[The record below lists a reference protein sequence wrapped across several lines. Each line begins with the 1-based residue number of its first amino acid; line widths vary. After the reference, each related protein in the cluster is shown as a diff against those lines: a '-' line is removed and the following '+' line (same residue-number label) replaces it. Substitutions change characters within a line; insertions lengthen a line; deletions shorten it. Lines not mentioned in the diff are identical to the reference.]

1 MGGEGSGKSFH
12 GGLYATCRMFY
23 DLQFNGSLY
32 WVVGADFEDARKD
45 FDYIVSFQQQL
56 DNIAQLSQPSHLDQ
70 QCVLT
75 TKTGQRVVTI
85 SSYDFTKI
93 AREEPDGI
101 IGAEVSRWYQETL
114 DRCEGR
120 LIRKYPNAWGI
131 FTGSFESSDGWL
143 PTLYNFGQGPNDR
156 DLRSFSI
163 PSWANRVKF
172 PLGREDPA
180 IKRAEAGR
188 SPEKFMERF
197 GGKPVPSRRL
207 VCHNF
212 RVTQHVDYSLAYDPD
227 LPLYIGVDPGGV
239 VYAIVFVQFP
249 EDGGINVIDEI
260 YAHRWTHEEVISE
273 LLGRPYGKIIAGGAI
288 DVAAKQNQNAMPIAI
303 EEWYNDT
310 GLNLW
315 AQKQAVDDTVERLAW
330 ALSNNPNTGRPRLRI
345 HPYCTGIISEM
356 GGGQSPIPDGGA
368 WMRYESREGLGPPMR
383 RNDHACKALGYLL
396 GGPYGLQVH
405 DKAINDFQPV
415 SYISNSF
422 STQRYR
428 GESDHADYLGRNIG
442 S

>member
-1 MGGEGSGKSFH
+1 
-12 GGLYATCRMFY
+12 
-23 DLQFNGSLY
+23 
-32 WVVGADFEDARKD
+32 
-45 FDYIVSFQQQL
+45 
-56 DNIAQLSQPSHLDQ
+56 
-70 QCVLT
+70 
-75 TKTGQRVVTI
+75 
-85 SSYDFTKI
+85 
-93 AREEPDGI
+93 
-101 IGAEVSRWYQETL
+101 
-114 DRCEGR
+114 
-120 LIRKYPNAWGI
+120 
-131 FTGSFESSDGWL
+131 
-143 PTLYNFGQGPNDR
+143 
-156 DLRSFSI
+156 
-163 PSWANRVKF
+163 
-172 PLGREDPA
+172 
-180 IKRAEAGR
+180 
-188 SPEKFMERF
+188 MERF
-197 GGKPVPSRRL
+197 GGRPVPSRRL

-212 RVTQHVDYSLAYDPD
+212 RYNQHVDYSLKYDPD

-273 LLGRPYGKIIAGGAI
+273 VLGRPYGKIIEGGAI

-356 GGGQSPIPDGGA
+356 GGGQSPVQDGGA
-368 WMRYESREGLGPPMR
+368 WMRYESREGLGPPMS
-383 RNDHACKALGYLL
+383 RNDHAGKALGYLL
-396 GGPYGLQVH
+396 GGPYGQQAY

-415 SYISNSF
+415 SYIGNSH
-422 STQRYR
+422 STERYN
-428 GESDHADYLGRNIG
+428 GNSDHASYLGRDFG

>member
-12 GGLYATCRMFY
+12 GALYATCRMFY

-75 TKTGQRVVTI
+75 TKTGQKVITI

-101 IGAEVSRWYQETL
+101 VGAEVSRWYQETF

-120 LIRKYPNAWGI
+120 LIRKYPHAWGI

-273 LLGRPYGKIIAGGAI
+273 LLGRPYGKLIEGGAI

-330 ALSNNPNTGRPRLRI
+330 ALSTNPNTGRPRLRI

-396 GGPYGLQVH
+396 GGPYGLQAH

-428 GESDHADYLGRNIG
+428 GESDRASYIGRNVG